1 MSKIKTL
8 VVEDEYL
15 AQQLLVRWLS
25 EIQEIELLGCES
37 DVTGA
42 VTAIEKI
49 QPDLI
54 FLDINLSGDNAFQII
69 HQTPKHLRPDIVFVT
84 AYTEYAV
91 KAFRVNAVDYL
102 KKPFDRSH
110 LLEAV
115 ERVIER
121 RSRKQPDSKQ
131 EVHEHITIKD
141 GTNMTFV
148 GMDEIL
154 WVESAGDY
162 LVIHTAE
169 QHYVHRSSMKKFLQ
183 SLSQSFARI
192 HRSTIVNL
200 ERIKHIQPRGHGDAD
215 VVMCNNTEL
224 RLSRRYREAIK
235 AFKVS

>member
-8 VVEDEYL
+8 IVEDEYL
-15 AQQLLVRWLS
+15 AQQLLIRWLN
-25 EIQEIELLGCES
+25 EIPEIELLGCES
-37 DVTGA
+37 EVAGA
-42 VTAIEKI
+42 VKAIEKT

-69 HQTPKHLRPDIVFVT
+69 HQTPKRLRPDIVFVT

-115 ERVIER
+115 QRVIER
-121 RSRKQPDSKQ
+121 RTQRQPESTSDG
-131 EVHEHITIKD
+131 HDHITVKD
-141 GTNMTFV
+141 GNNMTFV
-148 GMDEIL
+148 AMNEIL
-154 WVESAGDY
+154 WIESAGDY
-162 LVIHTAE
+162 LVIHTT
-169 QHYVHRSSMKKFLQ
+169 QQRYVHRSSMKKILHG
-183 SLSQSFARI
+183 LNQSFARI

-215 VVMCNNTEL
+215 VVMCDNTEL
-224 RLSRRYREAIK
+224 RLSRRYRDALK
-235 AFKVS
+235 AFKVH